1 MRQQTKYF
9 VWNKVSDY
17 VRGSGVNIRLLS
29 PGISVASEQQG
40 SGVYFSRLMDSR
52 EKQMEYHRLLTEGE
66 DISEATVR
74 FWIYASESRTLYWE
88 GEQLDIQELLQD
100 PELTSEQKTEMTA
113 ACCQKITENP
123 RDILLH
129 EVKGRYLWLRI
140 RLTAQ
145 GGLQPRIRKMKII
158 FPKNTCL
165 EYLPDVYQEDR
176 ASASFV
182 ERYLGM
188 FQSLYQ
194 DMTKQIWDFPAYLDP
209 ETASG
214 PFLKWLASWLSIE
227 DSYLWNEIQLRW
239 LICHGM
245 ELYRKRGTV
254 DCMQQMVKLYTGKTP
269 YIVEYFQLEPYLNR
283 PGYAERLMELYGKN
297 RYMFTVIVDMNGQIT
312 NHEYHVLTRIVEQ
325 AKPAHMDCSIIVL
338 EPYIFLDKHSYM
350 GINSVLG
357 HYGAAV
363 LDGQASI
370 PFAALTASD
379 EGKGE
384 IS

>member
-129 EVKGRYLWLRI
+129 EVKGRYL
-140 RLTAQ
+140 
-145 GGLQPRIRKMKII
+145 
-158 FPKNTCL
+158 
-165 EYLPDVYQEDR
+165 
-176 ASASFV
+176 
-182 ERYLGM
+182 
-188 FQSLYQ
+188 
-194 DMTKQIWDFPAYLDP
+194 
-209 ETASG
+209 
-214 PFLKWLASWLSIE
+214 
-227 DSYLWNEIQLRW
+227 
-239 LICHGM
+239 
-245 ELYRKRGTV
+245 
-254 DCMQQMVKLYTGKTP
+254 
-269 YIVEYFQLEPYLNR
+269 
-283 PGYAERLMELYGKN
+283 
-297 RYMFTVIVDMNGQIT
+297 
-312 NHEYHVLTRIVEQ
+312 
-325 AKPAHMDCSIIVL
+325 
-338 EPYIFLDKHSYM
+338 
-350 GINSVLG
+350 
-357 HYGAAV
+357 
-363 LDGQASI
+363 
-370 PFAALTASD
+370 
-379 EGKGE
+379 
-384 IS
+384 